1 MKKLRNWLIKKLG
14 GIPKNEIFTPN
25 IIKIE
30 KKTKTIE
37 AEKIYDTRIF
47 NRYFVFPK
55 MKQEIQEELC
65 QLLAKE
71 LINNTKMEREDDD
84 FTLLTTLKIALEIV
98 VDEENIND

>member
-37 AEKIYDTRIF
+37 AKKIYDTRIF
-47 NRYFVFPK
+47 NRCFVFPE
-55 MKQEIQEELC
+55 MIQEELC

-71 LINNTKMEREDDD
+71 LINNTKVEREDDD